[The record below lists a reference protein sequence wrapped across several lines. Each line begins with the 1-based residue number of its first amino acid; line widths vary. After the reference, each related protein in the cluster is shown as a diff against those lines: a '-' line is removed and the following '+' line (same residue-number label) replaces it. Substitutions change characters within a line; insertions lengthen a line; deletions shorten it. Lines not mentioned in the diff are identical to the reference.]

1 MSKFVVSGVVGHEE
15 AFLVACGGPADDA
28 GASDGSLDDGDEGAQ
43 FWFEDGVEVVGASC
57 CDEAVA
63 VGEFAEDADIVWV
76 LVLYSVCHSIII
88 PQCCLI

>member
-43 FWFEDGVEVVGASC
+43 F
-57 CDEAVA
+57 
-63 VGEFAEDADIVWV
+63 
-76 LVLYSVCHSIII
+76 
-88 PQCCLI
+88 